1 MGSFVHTL
9 VFFIITL
16 GVLITF
22 HEFGH
27 FWVARKVGVKVIRFS
42 IGFGTPFWRYQ
53 KDPNSTEFVAAAIP
67 LGGYVKMVDER
78 EGEVKEEDLP
88 YAFNRQSLSARSAIV
103 LAGPVFNL
111 MLAILIYWG
120 ISVSGETGSRP
131 VLGPIEAGTFAAEA
145 GLQQN
150 DEIIQVAGRETP
162 TWNLAMTRL
171 MSEILDT
178 DRVEFKVRSTDGV
191 ISTRLLDVPG
201 ASGRKPDELYKQL
214 GLSAWQPH
222 LEAIINQIEP
232 GSPAAQAGLQKAD
245 KIIQASD
252 QNINSWQQWVEIIRS
267 HPDVDL
273 SLLIERNGD
282 EISLQLHPES
292 IESDGQPVGRIG
304 AGVEIPEGLF
314 DHMRVEYKLGIIEG
328 FTTAVRKTFDHS
340 WLTLKMLGR
349 MLIGK
354 VSVDNLSG
362 PISIAKYAGQA
373 ADIGLL
379 PFLNFL
385 AIVSISLGVL
395 NLLPI
400 PVLDGGHL
408 LFFMAEALKGSPV
421 SMQAQLLGQQVGMA
435 ILLCLMGLAFF
446 LDIERFFT

>member
-1 MGSFVHTL
+1 MGSFIHT
-9 VFFIITL
+9 VIFFIITL
-16 GVLITF
+16 GILVTF

-27 FWVARKVGVKVIRFS
+27 FWVARKLGVKVIRFS
-42 IGFGTPFWRYQ
+42 IGFGKPFWRYQ
-53 KDPNSTEFVAAAIP
+53 KDADSTEFVAAAIP

-88 YAFNRQSLSARSAIV
+88 YAFNRQSVAVRSAIV

-111 MLAILIYWG
+111 MLAVLIYWG
-120 ISVSGETGSRP
+120 ISVSGEMGMRP
-131 VLGPIEAGTFAAEA
+131 MLGPIEAGTFAAEA
-145 GLQQN
+145 GLVQD

-178 DRVEFKVRSTDGV
+178 DEAELKVRSADGV
-191 ISTRLLDVPG
+191 VSTKLLHVPE
-201 ASGRKPDELYKQL
+201 ASARKPDELYDSL
-214 GLSAWQPH
+214 GLSAWEPK
-222 LEAIINQIEP
+222 LEAIINQVVP
-232 GSPAAQAGLQKAD
+232 DSPAARAGLQKAD
-245 KIIQASD
+245 KVIEAQD
-252 QNINSWQQWVEIIRS
+252 QLIESWDQWVEVIRS
-267 HPDVDL
+267 HPDEEL
-273 SLLIERNGD
+273 SILVERDGVK
-282 EISLQLHPES
+282 IPMQIHPEMVGS
-292 IESDGQPVGRIG
+292 GDDKHGRIG
-304 AGVEIPEGLF
+304 AGVEIPKSLL
-314 DHMRVEYKLGIIEG
+314 DHMRVEYKLGVFEG
-328 FTTAVRKTFDHS
+328 FTTAVRKTYDHS

-373 ADIGLL
+373 ADIGVL

-385 AIVSISLGVL
+385 AVVSISLGVL

-408 LFFMAEALKGSPV
+408 VYFIVEAIKGSPV
-421 SMQAQLLGQQVGMA
+421 SMQAQIIGQQVGMA
-435 ILLCLMGLAFF
+435 LLLSLMGLAFF
-446 LDIERFFT
+446 LDYERFFT